1 MALNTE
7 QMRVDHSS
15 LIRQNQLR
23 QADLE
28 RENAELTASLTSQQ
42 KEILRLQHSTSSS
55 SHHSLNS
62 NMDYI
67 ALQQELTSLTAKYEA
82 IVDLNEENERKLKL
96 LERENR
102 ASSMNFEDE
111 KRRNLATIDELAL
124 KVTDLEN
131 KLAARSKQGGAGGVG
146 GSGGFLF
153 SSASVDAGDDMERHG
168 GQKEG
173 EWLQFRCRNLIEISL
188 SSRYDQFCEFTSTF
202 PFLFVCRP
210 LPRCAEHGLRHTL
223 PGTAGAPVAVA
234 EPEQATA
241 EEAGGRAGAAGRE
254 ERPQE
259 QTGGHAD
266 QVCVCVWV

>member
-1 MALNTE
+1 VQGVAALHEELRQMAINTE

-28 RENAELTASLTSQQ
+28 RENAELTASLTAQQ
-42 KEILRLQHSTSSS
+42 KEIVRLQHSSSS
-55 SHHSLNS
+55 VSNSSLNN

-67 ALQQELTSLTAKYEA
+67 VLQQELSSLTAKYEA

-111 KRRNLATIDELAL
+111 KRRNLTTIDELAL

-153 SSASVDAGDDMERHG
+153 SSASVDAGDGTERDG
-168 GQKEG
+168 GHKEG
-173 EWLQFRCRNLIEISL
+173 EGFCILSFVVFKIGDGLCSYVFLRQVTHCSSL
-188 SSRYDQFCEFTSTF
+188 F
-202 PFLFVCRP
+202 PF
-210 LPRCAEHGLRHTL
+210 ES
-223 PGTAGAPVAVA
+223 
-234 EPEQATA
+234 
-241 EEAGGRAGAAGRE
+241 
-254 ERPQE
+254 
-259 QTGGHAD
+259 
-266 QVCVCVWV
+266 